1 MFKSIREVFMRIF
14 LCFCLIV
21 FANNVLSK
29 EHVVEIYKMKFIP
42 AEITIE
48 QGDTVVWKNV
58 EKRQYHSVWFKQL
71 DKEEP
76 DYFFPDE
83 SYQKQFKSDG
93 DFPYE
98 CGPHPRMK
106 GKITVVSKTN

>member
-1 MFKSIREVFMRIF
+1 MRIIMF
-14 LCFCLIV
+14 FCLFI
-21 FANNVLSK
+21 FSSYALSK
-29 EHVVEIYKMKFIP
+29 EVVVEIYKMKFVP
-42 AEITIE
+42 EEITIE

-71 DKEEP
+71 QKEEP

-83 SYQKQFKSDG
+83 TYQRNFNKAG
-93 DFPYE
+93 TFPYE

-106 GKITVVSKTN
+106 GNVIVTNKSN

>member
-1 MFKSIREVFMRIF
+1 MRTFLFVFLF
-14 LCFCLIV
+14 IV
-21 FANNVLSK
+21 IDVSAK
-29 EHVVEIYKMKFIP
+29 EHVIEIYKMKFIP
-42 AEITIE
+42 AKITIA
-48 QGDTVVWKNV
+48 QGDTVIWKNI

-71 DKEEP
+71 QKDEP

-83 SYQKQFKSDG
+83 SYQRSFEKSG

-106 GKITVVSKTN
+106 GIVTVTKK

>member
-1 MFKSIREVFMRIF
+1 MRLLILSLWLMGSLNLAQAKEV
-14 LCFCLIV
+14 
-21 FANNVLSK
+21 
-29 EHVVEIYKMKFIP
+29 VVEIYKMKFIP

-48 QGDTVVWKNV
+48 KGDTVIWKNI
-58 EKRQYHSVWFKQL
+58 EKRQYHSVWFKQF

-83 SYQKQFKSDG
+83 SYQRTFDDSG
-93 DFPYE
+93 AFEYE

-106 GKITVVSKTN
+106 GIDTVK

>member
-1 MFKSIREVFMRIF
+1 MRIVVF
-14 LCFCLIV
+14 ICLLIA
-21 FANNVLSK
+21 ANSAFSK
-29 EHVVEIYKMKFIP
+29 EVIVEIYKKKYIP
-42 AEITIE
+42 AVVTINE
-48 QGDTVVWKNV
+48 GDTVIWKNI
-58 EKRQYHSVWFKQL
+58 EKRQYHNVWFKQF

-83 SYQKQFKSDG
+83 MYQRSFEQAG

-106 GKITVVSKTN
+106 GKVIVIKKN

>member
-1 MFKSIREVFMRIF
+1 MRIVL
-14 LCFCLIV
+14 LCCLLFV
-21 FANNVLSK
+21 ANYIYAK
-29 EHVVEIYKMKFIP
+29 EVVVEIYKMKFIP

-48 QGDTVVWKNV
+48 AGDTVIWKNV

-83 SYQKQFKSDG
+83 RYQKSFDIKGS
-93 DFPYE
+93 FPYE

-106 GKITVVSKTN
+106 GTIKVIDKK

>member
-1 MFKSIREVFMRIF
+1 MKYLMVTLLLFSMNLLAKEV
-14 LCFCLIV
+14 
-21 FANNVLSK
+21 
-29 EHVVEIYKMKFIP
+29 VVEIYKMKFIP

-48 QGDTVVWKNV
+48 EGDSVIWKNI
-58 EKRQYHSVWFKQL
+58 EKRQYHSVWFKQF

-83 SYQKQFKSDG
+83 TYQKNFQRAGGFS
-93 DFPYE
+93 YE

-106 GKITVVSKTN
+106 GKIIVIKKAE

>member
-1 MFKSIREVFMRIF
+1 MKRILLF
-14 LCFCLIV
+14 VCLLVI
-21 FANNVLSK
+21 ANSTYSK
-29 EHVVEIYKMKFIP
+29 EVIVEIIKKEYVP

-48 QGDTVVWKNV
+48 EGDTVIWKNM
-58 EKRQYHSVWFKQL
+58 EKRQYHNVWFKQF

-83 SYQKQFKSDG
+83 TYQRSFDNAG

-98 CGPHPRMK
+98 CGPHPMMK
-106 GKITVVSKTN
+106 GKVIVVVKGN

>member
-1 MFKSIREVFMRIF
+1 MRIVIF
-14 LCFCLIV
+14 LWLIV
-21 FANNVLSK
+21 VSTNVLSK
-29 EHVVEIYKMKFIP
+29 EVVVEIYKMKFIP

-48 QGDTVVWKNV
+48 QGDTVIWLNI

-83 SYQKQFKSDG
+83 SYQKVFKSSG
-93 DFPYE
+93 GFSYE

-106 GKITVVSKTN
+106 GKVTVINNVN

>member
-1 MFKSIREVFMRIF
+1 MKKSLMMFLLVFISSNIYAKEVI
-14 LCFCLIV
+14 
-21 FANNVLSK
+21 
-29 EHVVEIYKMKFIP
+29 VEIYKMKFIP

-48 QGDTVVWKNV
+48 QGDTVVWKNI

-71 DKEEP
+71 QKEEP

-83 SYQKQFKSDG
+83 TYQRSFDVKG

-106 GKITVVSKTN
+106 GTIKVIDKK